1 MHPYD
6 ECNDSCISKHLHKQT
21 IFTCHVCIFL
31 RVTCQMRALI
41 RRSQNHSG
49 LTHQWPLRFLC
60 HSSHT
65 CSMSCIMTFRYLT
78 VSYIRHVYDISIPD
92 SFIYYMT
99 FQYLTVSCIPA
110 TGYVS
115 RYDTGHLLI
124 VADIFCGTCR

>member
-1 MHPYD
+1 MATKVP
-6 ECNDSCISKHLHKQT
+6 
-21 IFTCHVCIFL
+21 V
-31 RVTCQMRALI
+31 
-41 RRSQNHSG
+41 
-49 LTHQWPLRFLC
+49 
-60 HSSHT
+60 SSHT